1 MIVGNMMP
9 LCKDYA
15 KQVYEIAESQ
25 DGYFTAKQALAS
37 GYSDRMQTYH
47 VKNGDWI
54 RESRGI
60 FRLASYPPVQEPE
73 LMVWYLWS
81 CNRAGVPQSVYSHD
95 TALQIYSLSSWNS
108 QNLHMTVPP
117 GFRRMVV
124 PDVLRLHHRHL
135 HKRDIAVRYSV
146 PVTKPLKTIVDLLI
160 DGHTPRKYIEEAL
173 EEALDQN
180 LILKGEI
187 ADANLTEQERTLFE
201 DLMRKTA

>member
-1 MIVGNMMP
+1 MP
-9 LCKDYA
+9 LRKDYA
-15 KQVYEIAESQ
+15 KHLYGLAESQ

-47 VKNGDWI
+47 VQNGDWI

-81 CNRAGVPQSVYSHD
+81 CNRAGVPQSIYSHD

-108 QNLHMTVPP
+108 QKLHMTVPP

-124 PDVLRLHHRHL
+124 PDVLCLHHKHL
-135 HKRDIAVRYSV
+135 HKQDTTVRYGV
-146 PVTKPLKTIVDLLI
+146 RVTKPLKTIVDLLV
-160 DGHTPRKYIEEAL
+160 DGHTPSKYIKEAL
-173 EEALDQN
+173 GEALDQN
-180 LILKGEI
+180 LILSGEI
-187 ADANLTEQERTLFE
+187 ADANMTEEERKLFE
-201 DLMRKTA
+201 DLMRKAA